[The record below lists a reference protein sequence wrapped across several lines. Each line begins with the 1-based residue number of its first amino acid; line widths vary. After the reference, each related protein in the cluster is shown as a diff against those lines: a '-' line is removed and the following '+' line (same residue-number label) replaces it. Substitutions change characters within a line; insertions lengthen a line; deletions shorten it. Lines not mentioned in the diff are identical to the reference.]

1 MSKYLERAKEIRA
14 IVEPHHNCAQ
24 SVLMTFNK
32 DAGVSDE
39 LAYKMG
45 ACFGLGMKTGGTC
58 GVITGALMVLGLF
71 GVDDQPTTQKLISDF
86 KARHSDMID
95 CSDLLRACTAAGG
108 QRKPHCDA
116 LVFEMVEYVE
126 KILIERGKIQAK

>member
-24 SVLMTFNK
+24 SMLMTFNK

-39 LAYKMG
+39 LAFKMG

-58 GVITGALMVLGLF
+58 GVITGALMLLGLF
-71 GVDDQPTTQKLISDF
+71 GVDDVPTTKRVVEF
-86 KARHSDMID
+86 VKEKHEGMIY
-95 CSDLLRACTAAGG
+95 CADLLRVNAERGG
-108 QRKPHCDA
+108 ERKPHCDA
-116 LVFEMVEYVE
+116 MVYEMVEFVE
-126 KILIERGKIQAK
+126 GILREKGKIE